1 MSMLKL
7 IFMGNPWVTLAF
19 FGLALACTPVVAQ
32 VHGCTLEAATDRTSE
47 AIVDLDWDFGHSSC
61 ILVAPGTTVRWIVA
75 GNWSLHPLTGGVSP
89 ISDNSNPISLAAI
102 ENDVASVTFDSP
114 GAYPYFCQVHTTTMT
129 GVVYVATPPPLV
141 FEDGFEGE

>member
-1 MSMLKL
+1 MSKLKL
-7 IFMGNPWVTLAF
+7 IFIVNPWVTLAF
-19 FGLALACTPVVAQ
+19 LGLALTCTPAVAQ
-32 VHGCTLEAATDRTSE
+32 VHGCTLEAATDRTGE

-61 ILVAPGTTVRWIVA
+61 ILVDPGTTVRWVVA
-75 GNWSLHPLTGGVSP
+75 GSWSQHPLTGGVTP
-89 ISDNSNPISLAAI
+89 ISDNSNPISLADI
-102 ENDVASVTFDSP
+102 EGDVASVTFDSP